1 MRTTGLTTNNVFL
14 TLPLAG
20 GAFGFVGTGSSW
32 IGFTGTGFSGSL
44 NKTDDLGTRFLCMP
58 IVPMCTAALPPS
70 MGQGQF
76 LLPSL
81 EWKGKMSHQMW
92 EGECGPKHSGWA
104 GGMVDA

>member
-44 NKTDDLGTRFLCMP
+44 KNIYRVFNVRHFYVRTLKND
-58 IVPMCTAALPPS
+58 ISS
-70 MGQGQF
+70 MDT
-76 LLPSL
+76 
-81 EWKGKMSHQMW
+81 K
-92 EGECGPKHSGWA
+92 
-104 GGMVDA
+104 D